1 LQKYKKLMKRGKKA
15 INHVTIDK
23 NLKIKSF
30 TYVPDSIGET
40 GNKQLYFWKKQHFMP
55 KIDFEITID
64 I

>member
-1 LQKYKKLMKRGKKA
+1 MKRGKKA